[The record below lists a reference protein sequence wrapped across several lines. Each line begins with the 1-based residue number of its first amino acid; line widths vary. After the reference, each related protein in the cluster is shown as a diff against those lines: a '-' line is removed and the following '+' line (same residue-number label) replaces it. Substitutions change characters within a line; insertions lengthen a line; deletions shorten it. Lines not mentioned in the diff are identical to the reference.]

1 MPQRFHSDEELLPPA
16 PFIKRLMAVV
26 YDGLISVAVLLV
38 TTWGYTIVAGYL
50 VGWEK
55 YERMA
60 EEGSIGADP
69 ILTFVLF
76 FVLYLFFGYF
86 WTRTGQTLGMQVWRI
101 RIQNLNGIS
110 VSWTQAL
117 RRYVA
122 AAAIM
127 FVALLGAYYLNAATL
142 FITLPA
148 IVALFYPINGL
159 SLTDRASG
167 SIVATIPKEAKEK
180 KDPKTGKKAKKT

>member
-1 MPQRFHSDEELLPPA
+1 MPQRFHADDELLAPA
-16 PFIKRLMAVV
+16 TFIKRLMAVI

-38 TTWGYTIVAGYL
+38 TTWAYTIVAGYM

-55 YERMA
+55 YETMA
-60 EEGSIGADP
+60 EQGSIGADP
-69 ILTFVLF
+69 LLTFMLF
-76 FVLYLFFGYF
+76 LVLYLFFGYF

-101 RIQNLNGIS
+101 RIQNLNGVS
-110 VSWTQAL
+110 VSWSQAL

-122 AAAIM
+122 AAAL
-127 FVALLGAYYLNAATL
+127 LLGALLSAYYFNEATL
-142 FITLPA
+142 FVTLPA

-167 SIVATIPKEAKEK
+167 SIVATVPKEPK
-180 KDPKTGKKAKKT
+180 K

>member
-1 MPQRFHSDEELLPPA
+1 MPQRFHSEDELITSA
-16 PFIKRLMAVV
+16 TFVKRLMAVV

-38 TTWGYTIVAGYL
+38 TTWAYTLIAGYL
-50 VGWEK
+50 IGWEK

-60 EEGSIGADP
+60 EEGSIAADP

-76 FVLYLFFGYF
+76 LVLYLFFGYF

-101 RIQNLNGIS
+101 RIQNLSGIS

-122 AAAIM
+122 AAAIL
-127 FVALLGAYYLNAATL
+127 FIALLGAFYLNAATL
-142 FITLPA
+142 FVTIPA

-167 SIVATIPKEAKEK
+167 SIVANLPKE
-180 KDPKTGKKAKKT
+180 TKKA